1 LTIYFCAFLNEGRNL
16 DIYRRLHGK
25 DLFFKKRDTR
35 YNAYRRGTTIIYI
48 YIYIYNV
55 YFLKLIDIGK

>member
-1 LTIYFCAFLNEGRNL
+1 LNEGRNL

-35 YNAYRRGTTIIYI
+35 YNAYRRGTTIITIVYVYI
-48 YIYIYNV
+48 YIYIYSV